1 MATLKEIRNRITSVN
16 STMQITGA
24 MMMVASSKLK
34 RAQDAIQKLR
44 PYSEKMQELL
54 SKVSS
59 SLDSDTGKEYMRK
72 GEVKKVLIVAIS
84 SNRGLAGAF
93 NSSVIKA
100 VRNLLEND
108 YKNVQVDL
116 LTVGKKVHDVL
127 GKTASVYKNCSN
139 LWEAPTYENATE
151 ISNDLIEKF
160 VSGEYD
166 KVELVY
172 NRFKNV
178 VVQLLQV
185 EQFLPVELS
194 KESKEDTPASA
205 QGINVDY
212 LFEPSKEEILTEL
225 IPKTLK
231 TQFFKAILDS
241 NAAENGARMSAMQS
255 ATDNAKTL
263 KQDLIISYNK
273 ARQASITNELI
284 EIVSGAQ
291 ALEN

>member
-24 MMMVASSKLK
+24 MMMVSSSKLK

-44 PYSEKMQELL
+44 PYSEKMQEL
-54 SKVSS
+54 VSNIS
-59 SLDSDTGKEYMRK
+59 STIDGDTGKEYMRK
-72 GEVKKVLIVAIS
+72 GEVKKVLLVAIS

-93 NSSVIKA
+93 NSTIIKA
-100 VRNLLEND
+100 VKNLLETK
-108 YKNVQVDL
+108 YKGMHVDI
-116 LTVGKKVHDVL
+116 LTMGKKAHDVL
-127 GKTASVYKNCSN
+127 SKTASIYKNCSN
-139 LWEAPTYENATE
+139 LWEAPNYENATE

-166 KVELVY
+166 KIELVY

-185 EQFLPVELS
+185 EQFLPVELNTEESSS
-194 KESKEDTPASA
+194 KTHTIKN
-205 QGINVDY
+205 IDY

-231 TQFFKAILDS
+231 IQFFKAVLDS
-241 NAAENGARMSAMQS
+241 NAAEHGARMSAMQS

>member
-1 MATLKEIRNRITSVN
+1 MATLKEIRNRIASVN

-24 MMMVASSKLK
+24 MMMVSSSKLK

-54 SKVSS
+54 SNVSS
-59 SLDSDTGKEYMRK
+59 SLDGDTGKEYVRK
-72 GEVKKVLIVAIS
+72 GEVKKVLLVAIT

-93 NSSVIKA
+93 NSTIIKA
-100 VRNLLEND
+100 VKSLLENQ
-108 YKNVQVDL
+108 YKDVQVDIL
-116 LTVGKKVHDVL
+116 AVGKKAYDIL
-127 GKTASVYKNCSN
+127 SKTTPIYKNCSN
-139 LWEAPTYENATE
+139 LWDSLTYENAAE
-151 ISNDLIEKF
+151 ISTDIINKF

-178 VVQLLQV
+178 IVQILQV
-185 EQFLPVELS
+185 EQFLPLELNAE
-194 KESKEDTPASA
+194 KKASA
-205 QGINVDY
+205 TNTDY
-212 LFEPSKEEILTEL
+212 IFEPSKEEILTQL
-225 IPKTLK
+225 IPNTLK

-241 NAAENGARMSAMQS
+241 NAAEHGARMSAMQS

-263 KQDLIISYNK
+263 KQELIISYNK

-291 ALEN
+291 ALDN